1 MGFYYN
7 FLSSFE
13 IMEVKKASCIL
24 LCIRAKNLNRIY
36 NLNQQKRNIQN
47 QPKLL
52 RASYGQR
59 FILHVMH
66 TIDKTASLNYLL
78 PYISIT
84 SSKYERVSFFL
95 VPLTKIGFC
104 LMQSVGPLR
113 KLIMRTHEKLHA
125 VFKVNF
131 H

>member
-7 FLSSFE
+7 FLSYGE
-13 IMEVKKASCIL
+13 IMQVKKASCIL

-36 NLNQQKRNIQN
+36 NLNQQKQNIQN

-52 RASYGQR
+52 LASYGQR

-104 LMQSVGPLR
+104 LMQSVW
-113 KLIMRTHEKLHA
+113 TTEKI
-125 VFKVNF
+125 NNENT
-131 H
+131 